1 MSTTERRRRL
11 RRFRVLCAACRERKA
26 RFRYGGAVRADRDH
40 TLCFECYRSELD
52 RLRARRLGQQAF
64 PLDRPALSEPVRN
77 LDARQ
82 ITHRQRMLEHMLET
96 VAPTRNVGTSR

>member
-1 MSTTERRRRL
+1 MSNSERRRRF

-26 RFRYGGAVRADRDH
+26 RFRYRGEVRADRDH

-52 RLRARRLGQQAF
+52 RLRARRLAQKPPSLASTLAF
-64 PLDRPALSEPVRN
+64 GSFRA

-82 ITHRQRMLEHMLET
+82 TSHRQRMLDHLQ
-96 VAPTRNVGTSR
+96 TSSVRL